1 MDIQRTGAARSRRIR
16 RVTYGAIAL
25 AAVLLITLGLSRLE
39 PAAPTVER
47 STVWVDTVKRGSMLR
62 QVRGSGTLVP
72 VEVRWIPARTDGR
85 VERRVALPGTPVK
98 ANSIILELSNPQLE
112 QEALD
117 AEMALRRSE
126 AEYSD
131 LRVRVERELMAQQ
144 ASAAQIESE
153 YVEAELTAERDEQLA
168 ESGLVSDL
176 NQRISRARADSLA
189 TRDQLEKKRLSIMN
203 ESIEAQLEA
212 KRAEVEQ
219 RRALYGLRRQQ
230 VEELNVRAG
239 IDGMLQRVPVEVGQ
253 QVTPGTNLAQVA
265 DSANLKAEIR
275 IPATQAR
282 DIQLNQPAKV
292 DTRNGIVPGHVIRID
307 PAVQDGT
314 VTVDVALEG
323 SLPPGARPDLNV
335 DGTVELEHL
344 EDVLHVGRPAFGQE
358 KSTVGLFKL
367 TGEGRYAERV
377 QVRLGRS
384 SVNTI
389 EVLEGLQEADRVIL
403 SDMSAHD
410 AHDRVRLN

>member
-1 MDIQRTGAARSRRIR
+1 MDIQRTGVARSRRIR
-16 RVTYGAIAL
+16 QVTYGAIAG

-98 ANSIILELSNPQLE
+98 ANSIILELSNPQLD

-153 YVEAELTAERDEQLA
+153 YIEAELTAERDEQLA

-189 TRDQLEKKRLSIMN
+189 TRDQLEKKRLSIMD

-219 RRALYGLRRQQ
+219 RRALYELRRQQ
-230 VEELNVRAG
+230 VEELQVRAG

-265 DSANLKAEIR
+265 DPTNLKAEVR

-282 DIQLNQPAKV
+282 DIQLRQPAKI
-292 DTRNGIVPGHVIRID
+292 DTRNGIVPGYVIRID

-314 VTVDVALEG
+314 VTVDVTLDG
-323 SLPPGARPDLNV
+323 PLPPGARPDLNV
-335 DGTVELEHL
+335 DGTVELERL
-344 EDVLHVGRPAFGQE
+344 EEVLYVGRPAFGQE

-367 TGEGRYAERV
+367 TEDGRYAERI
-377 QVRLGRS
+377 QVSLGRS

-389 EVLEGLQEADRVIL
+389 EVLDGLQEADQVIL

>member
-1 MDIQRTGAARSRRIR
+1 
-16 RVTYGAIAL
+16 
-25 AAVLLITLGLSRLE
+25 
-39 PAAPTVER
+39 
-47 STVWVDTVKRGSMLR
+47 
-62 QVRGSGTLVP
+62 
-72 VEVRWIPARTDGR
+72 
-85 VERRVALPGTPVK
+85 
-98 ANSIILELSNPQLE
+98 
-112 QEALD
+112 
-117 AEMALRRSE
+117 
-126 AEYSD
+126 
-131 LRVRVERELMAQQ
+131 
-144 ASAAQIESE
+144 
-153 YVEAELTAERDEQLA
+153 
-168 ESGLVSDL
+168 
-176 NQRISRARADSLA
+176 
-189 TRDQLEKKRLSIMN
+189 
-203 ESIEAQLEA
+203 
-212 KRAEVEQ
+212 
-219 RRALYGLRRQQ
+219 
-230 VEELNVRAG
+230 
-239 IDGMLQRVPVEVGQ
+239 VPVEVGQ

>member
-176 NQRISRARADSLA
+176 NSPERAPIRWPLA
-189 TRDQLEKKRLSIMN
+189 TNS
-203 ESIEAQLEA
+203 
-212 KRAEVEQ
+212 
-219 RRALYGLRRQQ
+219 RR
-230 VEELNVRAG
+230 
-239 IDGMLQRVPVEVGQ
+239 
-253 QVTPGTNLAQVA
+253 
-265 DSANLKAEIR
+265 SAS
-275 IPATQAR
+275 P
-282 DIQLNQPAKV
+282 
-292 DTRNGIVPGHVIRID
+292 
-307 PAVQDGT
+307 
-314 VTVDVALEG
+314 
-323 SLPPGARPDLNV
+323 S
-335 DGTVELEHL
+335 
-344 EDVLHVGRPAFGQE
+344 
-358 KSTVGLFKL
+358 
-367 TGEGRYAERV
+367 
-377 QVRLGRS
+377 
-384 SVNTI
+384 
-389 EVLEGLQEADRVIL
+389 
-403 SDMSAHD
+403 
-410 AHDRVRLN
+410 

>member
-1 MDIQRTGAARSRRIR
+1 
-16 RVTYGAIAL
+16 
-25 AAVLLITLGLSRLE
+25 
-39 PAAPTVER
+39 
-47 STVWVDTVKRGSMLR
+47 
-62 QVRGSGTLVP
+62 
-72 VEVRWIPARTDGR
+72 
-85 VERRVALPGTPVK
+85 
-98 ANSIILELSNPQLE
+98 
-112 QEALD
+112 
-117 AEMALRRSE
+117 
-126 AEYSD
+126 
-131 LRVRVERELMAQQ
+131 MAQQ

>member
-1 MDIQRTGAARSRRIR
+1 MDIQRTGVARSRRIR
-16 RVTYGAIAL
+16 HAAYGAVAL

-47 STVWVDTVKRGSMLR
+47 STVWVDTVQRGSMLR

-85 VERRVALPGTPVK
+85 VERRIALPGTPVK
-98 ANSIILELSNPQLE
+98 ANTVILELSNPQLE

-117 AEMALRRSE
+117 AEMVLRRVE

-131 LRVRVERELMAQQ
+131 LRVRVEREMMSQK
-144 ASAAQIESE
+144 ASTAQIESE
-153 YVEAELTAERDEQLA
+153 YLEAKLTSERDEQLA
-168 ESGLVSDL
+168 QSGLVSDL
-176 NQRISRARADSLA
+176 NVRISRARAESLA
-189 TRDQLEKKRLSIMN
+189 TRSELERQRLDIMN

-219 RRALYGLRRQQ
+219 RRALYVLRRQQ
-230 VEELNVRAG
+230 VEDLKVRAG

-253 QVTPGTNLAQVA
+253 QVAPGANLAQVA
-265 DSANLKAEIR
+265 DPTRLKAEVR

-282 DIQLNQPAKV
+282 DIQLNQTAKI

-314 VTVDVALEG
+314 VTVDVALDG
-323 SLPPGARPDLNV
+323 PLPPGARPDLNV
-335 DGTVELEHL
+335 DGTVELERL
-344 EDVLHVGRPAFGQE
+344 EEVLYVGRPAFGQE

-367 TGEGRYAERV
+367 TDDGRYAERI

-389 EVLEGLQEADRVIL
+389 EVLEGLKETDQVIL

>member
-1 MDIQRTGAARSRRIR
+1 MDIQRTGVARSRRIR
-16 RVTYGAIAL
+16 RVTYGVVAL

-98 ANSIILELSNPQLE
+98 ANSVILELSNPQLV

-131 LRVRVERELMAQQ
+131 LRVQVERELMAQQ

-153 YVEAELTAERDEQLA
+153 YIEAQLTAERDEQLA

-189 TRDQLEKKRLSIMN
+189 TRDQLEKKRLSIMS

-219 RRALYGLRRQQ
+219 RRALYQLRRQQ
-230 VEELNVRAG
+230 VQELRVRAG

-265 DSANLKAEIR
+265 DSTNLKAEIR

-292 DTRNGIVPGHVIRID
+292 DTRNGIVPGRVIRID

-323 SLPPGARPDLNV
+323 PLPPGARPDLNV

-358 KSTVGLFKL
+358 KSTVGLFRL
-367 TGEGRYAERV
+367 TEDGRYAERV

-389 EVLEGLQEADRVIL
+389 EVLEGLQEADQVIL